1 MKREIISPKTE
12 EKLLELA
19 GKVEMNPYLQV
30 IKRVS
35 KDLLAL
41 TIVGSIL
48 ALVNT
53 RLASDNLVNLTSIS
67 IALIGILFIVNLND
81 EVNKIWES
89 KTNKYLVINLLAIIA
104 LLYDFGKSEFDL
116 SKLGTR
122 GIILSLIFVPINIKY
137 ARKIEAKIDQI
148 IGDKIP
154 FGAKDS
160 LIEVIVLMIFGL
172 IYTIISYISVKVFDM
187 SLASAIFYLID
198 PVLNIFDQ
206 ALVLGILVFII
217 QIYWWLGVHGDSI
230 VDPFILPL
238 AIRNI
243 NENII
248 NLSRGLELD
257 HIFTEAFL
265 SNFLLLSGSGLTIGL
280 IIILLAKKGN
290 PFYELGQ
297 MSIKPAMLG
306 INENIVFGI
315 PLTKN
320 KDFFIPF
327 VIGPSL
333 MAVLVSLAF
342 KYGYIGKAIIQPV
355 GGLPFFVQGFL
366 MNLSLKS
373 TLVQLVIIALA
384 TLIYS
389 PFALKLIKENKN

>member
-1 MKREIISPKTE
+1 MKKEIISPKVE
-12 EKLLELA
+12 GKLLELA
-19 GKVEMNPYLQV
+19 GKVEMNPYLQA
-30 IKRVS
+30 IKGVA
-35 KDLLAL
+35 KNLLAL
-41 TIVGSIL
+41 TVVGSIL
-48 ALVNT
+48 ALVAKNYFV
-53 RLASDNLVNLTSIS
+53 DLTSIS
-67 IALIGILFIVNLND
+67 VGLIGIVFIINLNA
-81 EVNKIWES
+81 EINKILGNEA
-89 KTNKYLVINLLAIIA
+89 NKYLLINLLAIVAI
-104 LLYDFGKSEFDL
+104 LFGKSEFDL
-116 SKLGTR
+116 SKLGTM
-122 GIILSLIFVPINIKY
+122 GIILSLIFVPINIKF
-137 ARKIEAKIDQI
+137 ARKLENITGQI
-148 IGDKIP
+148 LGEKIP
-154 FGAKDS
+154 FGAKEKLVEVLV
-160 LIEVIVLMIFGL
+160 LIIIGL
-172 IYTIISYISVKVFDM
+172 IYSMLAYLSVKIFAM
-187 SLASAIFYLID
+187 SLASAIFFIVN

-206 ALVLGILVFII
+206 PIVLGILVFII

-248 NLSRGLELD
+248 NWSRGLELD
-257 HIFTEAFL
+257 HIFTETFL

-280 IIILLAKKGN
+280 IIILLLKKEN

-297 MSIKPAMLG
+297 MSIKPALLG

-320 KDFFIPF
+320 KDFFLPF
-327 VIGPSL
+327 VVGPSL
-333 MAVLVSLAF
+333 VAILVSLAF

-373 TLVQLVIIALA
+373 ILAQLVIIGLA

-389 PFALKLIKENKN
+389 PFALKLIKENNN

>member
-1 MKREIISPKTE
+1 MKKEIISPKVE
-12 EKLLELA
+12 GKLLELA
-19 GKVEMNPYLQV
+19 GKVEMNPYLQA
-30 IKRVS
+30 IKGVA
-35 KDLLAL
+35 KNLLAL
-41 TIVGSIL
+41 TVVGSIL
-48 ALVNT
+48 ALVAKNY
-53 RLASDNLVNLTSIS
+53 LVDLTSIS
-67 IALIGILFIVNLND
+67 VGLIGIVFIINLNA
-81 EVNKIWES
+81 EINKILGNEA
-89 KTNKYLVINLLAIIA
+89 NKYLLINLLAMIA
-104 LLYDFGKSEFDL
+104 LLFGISEFDL
-116 SKLGTR
+116 SKLGTM
-122 GIILSLIFVPINIKY
+122 GIILSLIFVPINIKS
-137 ARKIEAKIDQI
+137 AKKIETYLDQI
-148 IGDKIP
+148 FGEKIP
-154 FGAKDS
+154 FGAKEKLVEVLA
-160 LIEVIVLMIFGL
+160 LIIIGL
-172 IYTIISYISVKVFDM
+172 IYSMLAYLSVKIFAM
-187 SLASAIFYLID
+187 SLASAIFVIVN

-206 ALVLGILVFII
+206 PIVLGILVFII

-248 NLSRGLELD
+248 NWSRGLELN
-257 HIFTEAFL
+257 HIFTETFL

-280 IIILLAKKGN
+280 IIILLLKKGN

-297 MSIKPAMLG
+297 MSIKPALLG

-320 KDFFIPF
+320 KDFFLPF

-333 MAVLVSLAF
+333 VAILVSLAF

-373 TLVQLVIIALA
+373 ILTQVIIIGLA

-389 PFALKLIKENKN
+389 PFALKLIKENNN